1 MTRQEAFDKFD
12 LEHPEFWDEFEHRA
26 YVMMTKGRK
35 HYSARTIFEVLR
47 WHSDL
52 DSGGTVQIHA
62 DGGTVPIVGVFMG
75 CQYTDPTSGEQVF
88 SAYYPA
94 STNASDIIAFIVD
107 DPNVVFEIQ
116 ADDTFP
122 IADLFGNFDIVYTN
136 SSSTQSGLS
145 GAELDVT
152 TGATTAGLPL
162 KAIDISED
170 PDNSDIASANTN
182 VLVVIQNHI
191 CGQKGAGLA

>member
-1 MTRQEAFDKFD
+1 MANKDASFGMRPVKMMGGSPWTGGTSRYRIAANYGTAIYTGDM
-12 LEHPEFWDEFEHRA
+12 
-26 YVMMTKGRK
+26 VMQVT
-35 HYSARTIFEVLR
+35 
-47 WHSDL
+47 
-52 DSGGTVQIHA
+52 GGTVEIHA

-75 CQYTDPTSGEQVF
+75 CQYTDPTSGEQKF

-170 PDNSDIASANTN
+170 PDNSDIATANTN